1 MAGRIVSQL
10 SPLVSPI
17 ANYYLPLI
25 AYGSCTTCRSLT
37 FSSTFCFLF
46 FSLFLLSL
54 LFSVSLDSVRR
65 LLFEVIGSSLRRF
78 VCRILGF
85 VPFLRCRFYLE
96 DFDRPIRHTDITRS
110 TFLLITFTIYFERFK
125 AFDPSDYFVDRRSFS
140 NETYSVSMRISYS
153 DSTWSSMIFHDL
165 HGSMYIVS
173 KLTIYI
179 LGRKLKK

>member
-1 MAGRIVSQL
+1 M
-10 SPLVSPI
+10 
-17 ANYYLPLI
+17 
-25 AYGSCTTCRSLT
+25 
-37 FSSTFCFLF
+37 FCFLF
-46 FSLFLLSL
+46 FSLFLFL

-96 DFDRPIRHTDITRS
+96 DF

-153 DSTWSSMIFHDL
+153 DSTWSSMILHDL
-165 HGSMYIVS
+165 HGSMHVVS
-173 KLTIYI
+173 KLIWYTY
-179 LGRKLKK
+179 LEES